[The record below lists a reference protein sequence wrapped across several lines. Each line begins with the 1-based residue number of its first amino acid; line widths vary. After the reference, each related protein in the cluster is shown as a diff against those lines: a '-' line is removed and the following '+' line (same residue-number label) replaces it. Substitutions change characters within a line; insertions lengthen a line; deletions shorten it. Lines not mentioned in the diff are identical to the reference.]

1 VCAWRVPAL
10 YLRNRGEHAAGE
22 IAGAVPELGRWL
34 VGPLTTATAD
44 KDEEFSMSYS
54 ISAIEEIGVDDA
66 DKLRAVGI
74 RTAEKLLEAAKSPSG
89 RRQLAGKTKL
99 DEKRLLRWANIA
111 DKLRIRGMGKE
122 YAGLL
127 REVGVDTVKELRYRN
142 PSKLA
147 KSMAETNKRRKLV
160 RFLPSEKL
168 VQRWVEQAKKLP
180 QKITY

>member
-1 VCAWRVPAL
+1 
-10 YLRNRGEHAAGE
+10 
-22 IAGAVPELGRWL
+22 
-34 VGPLTTATAD
+34 
-44 KDEEFSMSYS
+44 MSYS
-54 ISAIEEIGVDDA
+54 ISAIEDIGADA
-66 DKLRAVGI
+66 AERLKSVGI
-74 RTAEKLLEAAKSPSG
+74 RTTEKLLEAAKSPSG
-89 RRQLAGKTKL
+89 RKQLSATTKL

-127 REVGVDTVKELRYRN
+127 REVGVDTVRELRYRN
-142 PSKLA
+142 PERLA
-147 KSMAETNKRRKLV
+147 KSMAEANKRRKLV

>member
-1 VCAWRVPAL
+1 
-10 YLRNRGEHAAGE
+10 
-22 IAGAVPELGRWL
+22 
-34 VGPLTTATAD
+34 
-44 KDEEFSMSYS
+44 MSYP
-54 ISAIEEIGVDDA
+54 IAAIEDIDA
-66 DKLRAVGI
+66 EEAKALKSVGI
-74 RTAEKLLEAAKSPSG
+74 RTTEKLLEQAKSPKG
-89 RRQLAGKTKL
+89 RRLLSAKTKL

-142 PSKLA
+142 PARLA
-147 KSMAETNKRRKLV
+147 ESMAEANKRRKLV

-168 VQRWVEQAKKLP
+168 VRRWVEHARRLP